1 MTHLEILAQ
10 EQPYQ
15 MDAEIKFMLS
25 FSYDSGKRILT
36 GKYRWHSYLKS
47 IQGSQTT
54 GQCVLVTAYLHDISQ
69 ATST

>member
-36 GKYRWHSYLKS
+36 GKYR
-47 IQGSQTT
+47 
-54 GQCVLVTAYLHDISQ
+54 
-69 ATST
+69 